1 MIYLDYHI
9 IVEYDKQNQ
18 SFLQFSSNK
27 NIYKTEIRFYLRNR
41 LSSSSRTDIDRQCDK
56 KFTRIGEIS
65 TEHGRTS
72 TFRVEA
78 TRLTPVHNLVA
89 FRREIDGD

>member
-1 MIYLDYHI
+1 MVYLDYHI
-9 IVEYDKQNQ
+9 IVEYDEQNQ
-18 SFLQFSSNK
+18 WFFQFSSSE
-27 NIYKTEIRFYLRNR
+27 NIYVFFFCLRIR